1 MRPIL
6 VQIPSKALFFLALA
20 VAVALLVRDLLRRR
34 KDPSSKL
41 TLNPVLLV
49 VAALAL
55 VKFRSPTASFIPE
68 TGTFSQAWLP
78 VPIYAYGVMLGTSMI
93 VGWFLAMRNA
103 RQDGIP
109 SDQAGVIYMWTA
121 VWSIVGARLLYVIT
135 NPSTFLADPL
145 EIVKVNNGGL
155 VAYGGMIGGFLASW
169 YNCRKRRIP
178 LLQWAD
184 VSAPSVVLG
193 TGITRMGCFLFGCD
207 FGRRTDLPWAMSFPG
222 PGLFPRSESGSP
234 AWIRHVTHYGLS
246 RDAAQSF
253 PVHPTQLYELL
264 VGFFLFGVLMYLR
277 RKRKFSGQV
286 FLGWVIGY
294 GLLRPLIEALRD
306 DDQRGNVGPLST
318 SQFIGITSVILG
330 SALLAVLWRRYRR
343 DPESLRLWEH
353 PILTPA
359 PAGAA
364 SGSGGGAG
372 RAAGGAKRKKRR

>member
-6 VQIPSKALFFLALA
+6 VQIPSKALFFIALA
-20 VAVALLVRDLLRRR
+20 VAAALFARDVLRRR
-34 KDPSSKL
+34 KTPGTKL
-41 TLNPVLLV
+41 TLNPLLLV
-49 VAALAL
+49 AAALAL
-55 VKFRSPTASFIPE
+55 VKFRSPTASFIPDS
-68 TGTFSQAWLP
+68 GTFSQPWQP

-135 NPSTFLADPL
+135 NPSTFLADPV

-207 FGRRTDLPWAMSFPG
+207 FGRRTDLPWAVSFPG
-222 PGLFPRSESGSP
+222 PNALSPSGSP
-234 AWIRHVTHYGLS
+234 AWIRHVTHYGLPH
-246 RDAAQSF
+246 DAVRSF

-264 VGFFLFGVLMYLR
+264 VGFFLFGLLMFLR

-294 GLLRPLIEALRD
+294 GILRPIIEALRD

-318 SQFIGITSVILG
+318 SQFIGLTSVILG
-330 SALLAVLWRRYRR
+330 SALLVVLVRRYRR

-359 PAGAA
+359 PAGGPSA
-364 SGSGGGAG
+364 GGGVG
-372 RAAGGAKRKKRR
+372 AGGARGKRKKRR